1 MKKIINMNLSILLAF
16 VLASGIFSMSG
27 SVYAQGNENDDQ
39 NNNENDDTSN
49 GNIDVTVNPLTGT
62 NDTAED
68 VSANFTEFV
77 NSTTPEDVSEQAAN
91 ITGSSAPPGEL
102 DYASNDNA
110 TSANSTNSTTST
122 NSTNTTTAQ

>member
-1 MKKIINMNLSILLAF
+1 MKKIINLNLAILLAF

-27 SVYAQGNENDDQ
+27 SVFAQGDENDDQ
-39 NNNENDDTSN
+39 SNNENDDAIN

-62 NDTAED
+62 NDSAEE
-68 VSANFTEFV
+68 VSENFTEFV

-102 DYASNDNA
+102 DYTSGDNT
-110 TSANSTNSTTST
+110 TSANSTN
-122 NSTNTTTAQ
+122 TTTVQ